1 MFEDRAQ
8 HARLP
13 PETPGGT
20 WIRCWKP
27 VWVKMFWFWQP
38 GIVKLQGRTGPAEP
52 WIMRIEHAGAHEGD
66 QVGCISTIYYD
77 PRFVRPLV
85 LPDPPEPPDEPDF

>member
-1 MFEDRAQ
+1 VFADRAQ

-38 GIVKLQGRTGPAEP
+38 GIVKLQVRTGPAQP
-52 WIMRIEHAGAHEGD
+52 WIMRVEHAGARDND
-66 QVGCISTIYYD
+66 QVGCVSTIYYD
-77 PRFVRPLV
+77 PRFVRPLD
-85 LPDPPEPPDEPDF
+85 LPAPPEPPDEPDF